1 MPWLARIEPVCKSLQ
16 DDYTGN
22 PITMRKATIH
32 RSTRETGIDI
42 TFVIDGTGA
51 SEIDTGVAFL
61 DHVLDS
67 FARHGLFDLA
77 IRATGDLE
85 LGDHHLVEDV
95 GITLGQAIS
104 ESLGDR
110 TGIARFAD
118 IRVPMDETIAS
129 VVLDLSG
136 RSYLAFDAD
145 FSSDVVGDLTT
156 QMVPHFL
163 HSLIS
168 NAGINAHIS
177 AQGENDHH
185 LIEAIFKAFGIAL
198 ARAATIERSDVPS
211 TKGVLT

>member
-1 MPWLARIEPVCKSLQ
+1 
-16 DDYTGN
+16 
-22 PITMRKATIH
+22 MRKATIH
-32 RSTRETGIDI
+32 RSTRETGIDV
-42 TFVIDGTGA
+42 TFIIDGNGA
-51 SEIDTGVAFL
+51 SEINTGVAFL

-67 FARHGLFDLA
+67 FVRHGLFDLT
-77 IRATGDLE
+77 INATGDLE
-85 LGDHHLVEDV
+85 LGDHHLVEDI
-95 GITLGQAIS
+95 GIVLGQAIS

-110 TGIARFAD
+110 AGVVRFAD

-136 RSYLAFDAD
+136 RSYLAFDAH

-156 QMVPHFL
+156 QMVPHFF

-185 LIEAIFKAFGIAL
+185 MIEAIFKAFGIAF
-198 ARAATIERSDVPS
+198 ARAAAIERSDIPS
-211 TKGVLT
+211 TKGVLA